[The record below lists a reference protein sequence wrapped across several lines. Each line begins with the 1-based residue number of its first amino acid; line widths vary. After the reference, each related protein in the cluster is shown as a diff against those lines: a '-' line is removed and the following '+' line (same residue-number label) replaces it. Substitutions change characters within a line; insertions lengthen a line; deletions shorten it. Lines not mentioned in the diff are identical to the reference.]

1 MPTLPDE
8 GVDLEALEDHYIREA
23 FKRAAGNETK
33 AAKLLGLSYYAF
45 RYRRKKLKDL
55 KS

>member
-1 MPTLPDE
+1 MPTLPE
-8 GVDLEALEDHYIREA
+8 GGIDLEALEDHYIREA
-23 FKRAAGNETK
+23 FNLAAGNETR

-55 KS
+55 KA